1 MLKEDEKILIL
12 EKIKRFF
19 SNNRFNYILFF
30 CTYAKNRGF
39 YFVHFFSKKKLKLID
54 NYFKKNNINIKAET
68 LLSYSLTSIK

>member
-30 CTYAKNRGF
+30 CTYAKNIGF
-39 YFVHFFSKKKLKLID
+39 YFVHFFQKKIKIFLWNK
-54 NYFKKNNINIKAET
+54 NYTERYLFFF
-68 LLSYSLTSIK
+68 LL